1 MEKEEVLE
9 IRLGDSQIK
18 QDKSAKLHPQHPNHQ
33 AELLHDKKNKR
44 SKSGIEHNPKSF
56 LVPEW

>member
-18 QDKSAKLHPQHPNHQ
+18 QDKSAKLHPQHPNH
-33 AELLHDKKNKR
+33 
-44 SKSGIEHNPKSF
+44 
-56 LVPEW
+56 